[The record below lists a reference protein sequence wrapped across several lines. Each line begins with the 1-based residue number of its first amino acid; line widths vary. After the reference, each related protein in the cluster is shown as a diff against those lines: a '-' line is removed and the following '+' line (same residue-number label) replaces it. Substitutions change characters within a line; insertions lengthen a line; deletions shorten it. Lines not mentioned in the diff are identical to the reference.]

1 MNATETWTVGRLLT
15 WTTDYLKKQGSE
27 SARLDA
33 EILLAHARECERIQ
47 LYTAF
52 DEEPTEEQR
61 TAFREMVRR
70 RAEGSPVAYLVG
82 YKEFYSAPFEVNSDV
97 LIPRPETEHLIVE
110 ALDCAKELREL
121 RGDSAAAL
129 TVADIGTGSGAVA
142 VTLANHLSGARI
154 FATDISNEALAV
166 AQKNAET
173 HECSA
178 DRLSFH
184 QGNLLEP
191 IRENGP
197 FDLIVSNPPYVSAE
211 EYANLAASVRDYEP
225 KTALVADQG
234 GAGLI
239 LELLEQAAPVLA
251 ADGRVVIEY
260 SPMLA
265 STSESWLPQGWK
277 PLRRVKDYADHQRV
291 LTLVQ
296 RGE

>member
-15 WTTDYLKKQGSE
+15 WTTDYLKKQGSD

-82 YKEFYSAPFEVNSDV
+82 YKEFYSAQFEVNPDV

-110 ALDCAKELREL
+110 TLDCAKEIRGT
-121 RGDSAAAL
+121 RGDESANL
-129 TVADIGTGSGAVA
+129 KVADVGTGSGAIA
-142 VTLANHLSGARI
+142 VTLAKHLSAVQVL
-154 FATDISNEALAV
+154 ATDVSSEALAI
-166 AQKNAET
+166 AEKNAET
-173 HECSA
+173 HECSG
-178 DRLSFH
+178 DVLSFFH
-184 QGNLLEP
+184 GNLLAP
-191 IRENGP
+191 IVEQGP

-211 EYANLAASVRDYEP
+211 EYANLAPSVRDYEP

-239 LELLEQAAPVLA
+239 LELLEQASSLLA
-251 ADGRVVIEY
+251 NDGRVVIEY

-265 STSESWLPQGWK
+265 STSESWLPQGWQV
-277 PLRRVKDYADHQRV
+277 LRRVKDFAGHQRI
-291 LTLVQ
+291 LTLVLSS
-296 RGE
+296 E